1 MILTRKRL
9 PVDIFLT
16 DCLSKSLAFYEFPS
30 INFSPGKE
38 NIILEE
44 QQATA
49 LNEQATQ
56 WLHYFRK
63 QDWHSGVVRSGSVVI

>member
-38 NIILEE
+38 NYTWRTTSNHAERTGYTVVAYILENK
-44 QQATA
+44 TG
-49 LNEQATQ
+49 TQ
-56 WLHYFRK
+56 M
-63 QDWHSGVVRSGSVVI
+63 

>member
-1 MILTRKRL
+1 MVTSLASKTFSTSKLVRPLAFFFQNVCETCMILTCKRL

-38 NIILEE
+38 NY
-44 QQATA
+44 T
-49 LNEQATQ
+49 
-56 WLHYFRK
+56 
-63 QDWHSGVVRSGSVVI
+63 